1 MEGGEGEERLLETVK
16 ILPASATRENTV
28 CNSILDHTLD
38 RHTHSFYYF
47 NKLITAPPMVQI

>member
-16 ILPASATRENTV
+16 ILPASSTRENTV
-28 CNSILDHTLD
+28 CILDHTLD

>member
-1 MEGGEGEERLLETVK
+1 MESGEGEETLLETVK

-28 CNSILDHTLD
+28 CILDHTLD